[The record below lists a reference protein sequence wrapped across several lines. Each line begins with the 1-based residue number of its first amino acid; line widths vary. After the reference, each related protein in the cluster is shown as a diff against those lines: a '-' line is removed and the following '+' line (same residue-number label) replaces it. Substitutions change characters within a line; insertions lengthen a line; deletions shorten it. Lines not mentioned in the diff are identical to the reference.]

1 MRNVSDKSCRETQNT
16 RFVFNGFFLLNC
28 FVYEKMWKNIVE
40 RGRPQMSIWRMRI
53 AYCIPKATNPHSECV
68 IRMAFPPQQWFH
80 ACASML
86 RHTHIA
92 RLVPF
97 LFAVFLQSFCY
108 FVLSLDVLLL
118 SSVSFSFRLTSGA
131 G

>member
-1 MRNVSDKSCRETQNT
+1 MH
-16 RFVFNGFFLLNC
+16 
-28 FVYEKMWKNIVE
+28 
-40 RGRPQMSIWRMRI
+40 I
-53 AYCIPKATNPHSECV
+53 AYCIPKATSTHSECV
-68 IRMAFPPQQWFH
+68 IRIAFPPKQWFH

-97 LFAVFLQSFCY
+97 LFAVFLHIFSY
-108 FVLSLDVLLL
+108 FVLSLDVLLP
-118 SSVSFSFRLTSGA
+118 SSVSFSFRFTSGA